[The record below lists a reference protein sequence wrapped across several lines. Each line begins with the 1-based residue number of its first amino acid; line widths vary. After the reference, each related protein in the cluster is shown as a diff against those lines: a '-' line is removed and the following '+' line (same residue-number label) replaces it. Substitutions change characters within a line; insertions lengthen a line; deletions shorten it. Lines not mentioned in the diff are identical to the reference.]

1 MFCLKTQGILIQI
14 NRMCCSLTRLPRFTS
29 LPFPFRNE
37 SSSRQYQPNTSK
49 QGIRR
54 HKSSHPDWTRQ
65 PGRQKRVLR
74 TGKRERDTLLP
85 LVRGPPTHIHTKST
99 KLNNR
104 STYVNRSTNVEDL
117 AQTHAGSLI
126 AASESLCLSS
136 TSPA

>member
-1 MFCLKTQGILIQI
+1 MFCLKTQGIHPLIQI
-14 NRMCCSLTRLPRFTS
+14 NRVCCSLTCLPRSTS
-29 LPFPFRNE
+29 LPFPLRNE
-37 SSSRQYQPNTSK
+37 SSSRRYQPNTTK

-74 TGKRERDTLLP
+74 EGKRERDTLLP
-85 LVRGPPTHIHTKST
+85 LVRVPTQKSI

-104 STYVNRSTNVEDL
+104 STYVEDL

-126 AASESLCLSS
+126 AVSVSLCLSS